1 MVLKKFFGY
10 FSVKSIPFLEYSF
23 LRGFQTENIY
33 CSYIELEQ
41 ITGVGGTI
49 LLSVYSSNTKHEK
62 LFGDIICYQFSKNG
76 IDKFIVDFTED
87 VCIERQDLP
96 SFKYISDN
104 GTTFYMSEGRYL
116 LMYANKVQGR
126 KSINHLNYF
135 FIHSAIHIR
144 FKIVLEY
151 YKREYGISW
160 EDREKLYD
168 IMSEIMCQD
177 KITKLFS
184 KEEKSELIEDYLRIE
199 STTPPFKDIPEKDRE
214 KVTNQ

>member
-10 FSVKSIPFLEYSF
+10 FSVKSIPFSDYSF

-49 LLSVYSSNTKHEK
+49 LLSVYSSNTKDEK
-62 LFGDIICYQFSKNG
+62 LFGDIICYQFSKKG
-76 IDKFIVDFTED
+76 MDKFIVDFTED

-96 SFKYISDN
+96 SFKYISDS
-104 GTTFYMSEGRYL
+104 GTGFYLSEGRYL
-116 LMYANKVQGR
+116 LMYANKVQDR

-135 FIHSAIHIR
+135 FIHSAIHIK

-151 YKREYGISW
+151 YKREYGMSW

-168 IMSEIMCQD
+168 IMSEIMSQD

-184 KEEKSELIEDYLRIE
+184 KEEKSELIEEYLRKEGTI
-199 STTPPFKDIPEKDRE
+199 PPFKDIPEKDRE
-214 KVTNQ
+214 KFI

>member
-10 FSVKSIPFLEYSF
+10 FCVKSIPFLDYSF

-33 CSYIELEQ
+33 CSYIDLEP
-41 ITGVGGTI
+41 ISGVCGTI
-49 LLSVYSSNTKHEK
+49 LLSVYSSNTKDEK

-76 IDKFIVDFTED
+76 MDKFTVDFTED

-104 GTTFYMSEGRYL
+104 GTAFYLSEGRYL
-116 LMYANKVQGR
+116 LMYANKVQDR
-126 KSINHLNYF
+126 NSIGHLNYF
-135 FIHSAIHIR
+135 FIHSATHIR

-151 YKREYGISW
+151 YKHEYGISE

-168 IMSEIMCQD
+168 IMSEIMSHD
-177 KITKLFS
+177 KIVRHQTKL
-184 KEEKSELIEDYLRIE
+184 
-199 STTPPFKDIPEKDRE
+199 DI
-214 KVTNQ
+214 

>member
-1 MVLKKFFGY
+1 MLLKKFFGY

-49 LLSVYSSNTKHEK
+49 LLSVYSSNTKDEK

-76 IDKFIVDFTED
+76 MDKFIVDFTEV

-96 SFKYISDN
+96 SFKYISDS
-104 GTTFYMSEGRYL
+104 GTAFYLSEGRYL
-116 LMYANKVQGR
+116 LMYANKV
-126 KSINHLNYF
+126 KDHNSIVHLNYF

-151 YKREYGISW
+151 YKRENGMFW
-160 EDREKLYD
+160 EDREKLYG
-168 IMSEIMCQD
+168 IMSEIMSQD
-177 KITKLFS
+177 KIIKLFS
-184 KEEKSELIEDYLRIE
+184 KEKKSELIEDYLRIE

-214 KVTNQ
+214 KVPNQ